1 MNFLDEDVFNNNVYL
16 KCFFIKCFWFF
27 YFNHLFVEFSI
38 CVSKGDRSFKN
49 LISYEDFSL
58 LIKKMVEDLINSY
71 AVKLNY
77 SKKFSLVYKTM
88 EGINLGGVSF
98 KTNNIFIGYKVL
110 NDIYY
115 RGEYHKLLI
124 IFHEV
129 TKINVDKCVINE
141 ETIRVFKEDVIS
153 NYFKSVYGV
162 NKYYLNNYIVY
173 TDEVLADK
181 YSVLYLE
188 SIIYYSAYKRVSD
201 KKILDD
207 FMKCFHSLF
216 LMFYND
222 NIEER
227 YNTLERNVKDIGV
240 FNTNILSYEE
250 VFLYVLNQNKYLINN
265 PFVSNEYVL
274 KDNKILRREV
284 GGNYGIRKK

>member
-16 KCFFIKCFWFF
+16 REFG
-27 YFNHLFVEFSI
+27 NLFVEFSI

-71 AVKLNY
+71 AIKLNY
-77 SKKFSLVYKTM
+77 SKKFSLFYKTM

-98 KTNNIFIGYKVL
+98 KTNNIFIDYKVL

-129 TKINVDKCVINE
+129 SHVITKINVDKCVINE

-153 NYFKSVYGV
+153 NYFKNVYGV

-201 KKILDD
+201 KKMLDD
-207 FMKCFHSLF
+207 FMKGFHSLF
-216 LMFYND
+216 LMFYNN

-250 VFLYVLNQNKYLINN
+250 IFLYVLNQNKYLIDS
-265 PFVSNEYVL
+265 PFVSGEYVL
-274 KDNKILRREV
+274 KDNKILKREV

>member
-1 MNFLDEDVFNNNVYL
+1 M
-16 KCFFIKCFWFF
+16 
-27 YFNHLFVEFSI
+27 
-38 CVSKGDRSFKN
+38 
-49 LISYEDFSL
+49 
-58 LIKKMVEDLINSY
+58 
-71 AVKLNY
+71 
-77 SKKFSLVYKTM
+77 
-88 EGINLGGVSF
+88 
-98 KTNNIFIGYKVL
+98 
-110 NDIYY
+110 
-115 RGEYHKLLI
+115 
-124 IFHEV
+124 
-129 TKINVDKCVINE
+129 

-153 NYFKSVYGV
+153 NYFKNVYGV

-201 KKILDD
+201 KKMLDD
-207 FMKCFHSLF
+207 FMKGFHSLF
-216 LMFYND
+216 LLFYND

-250 VFLYVLNQNKYLINN
+250 VFLYVLNQNKYLIDS